1 MSLRMLS
8 LSVACLCAAAVAQ
21 AAPPNLK
28 PGLWEVK
35 AEGDMPAI
43 GGAEARA
50 QAEAQMAE
58 MRAQLAKM
66 PPEQRRMMEQHMG
79 QMGLGIDTSA
89 QGKGMAMRICLTAE
103 DIRREALP
111 MSDDG
116 NDCEHKVVT
125 RSDKRWVAQIT
136 CREPQMSGT
145 AEAVFDSATAYRVN
159 VKGTVKEGGKSQ
171 PFDSRMSWTH
181 VSSNCGNVK
190 PMSATVPA
198 APARR

>member
-8 LSVACLCAAAVAQ
+8 LSVACLCAAVAQ

-28 PGLWEVK
+28 PGLWEMK
-35 AEGDMPAI
+35 AEGDMPGL
-43 GGAEARA
+43 GGADARA
-50 QAEAQMAE
+50 QVDAGMAE
-58 MRAQLAKM
+58 MRAQLAKL
-66 PPEQRRMMEQHMG
+66 PPEQRRMIEQQMG
-79 QMGLGIDTSA
+79 QMGLGLDTS
-89 QGKGMAMRICLTAE
+89 GKGMALRICLTAE

-111 MSDDG
+111 MSDDD

-125 RSDKRWVAQIT
+125 RSDKRWVAEIK
-136 CREPQMSGT
+136 CREPQMTGT

-159 VKGTVKEGGKSQ
+159 VKGMVKEGGKSQ
-171 PFDSRMSWTH
+171 PFDTRMSWTH

-198 APARR
+198 VPAKR